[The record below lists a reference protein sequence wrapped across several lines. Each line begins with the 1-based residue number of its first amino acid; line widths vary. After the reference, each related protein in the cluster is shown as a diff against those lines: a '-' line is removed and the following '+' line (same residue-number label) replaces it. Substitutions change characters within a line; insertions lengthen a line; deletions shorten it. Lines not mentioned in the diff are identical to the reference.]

1 LLNTLDQQSVPTDS
15 CPRLPRITVAV
26 CTYNRAGL
34 LEECLESLVNQ
45 TADANTFEVIVVNNG
60 STDQTQQVAQ
70 QFTRQH
76 STFHVVIENKPGLS
90 HARNLAFR
98 NARSNWISYIDDD
111 AKAFPNFVER
121 ALQTI
126 AIHGFD
132 CFGGIYVPWYKF
144 GRPKWYRDQWASN
157 QAGKPAQVEI
167 LQHDFASGGVMVIR
181 KNVLEQLHGFSL
193 RLGMIGG
200 KTAYGEETQLQVAM
214 RNSGM
219 TIGFD
224 PQLRVEHLVSKE
236 KLTMRWFFKS
246 AFAAGRD
253 SWNAFGARAS
263 WWKLIRQILS
273 LPGTFFWKSAK
284 TTCRLFNKDYYLQTW
299 LVDTLRPCAYRI
311 GRICGCWQEI
321 DHKIFSTSLADKM
334 DDTTRKAKY
343 HDQQLG

>member
-1 LLNTLDQQSVPTDS
+1 MLNTLDHQAVPTDS
-15 CPRLPRITVAV
+15 CLRLPRITVAV

-45 TADANTFEVIVVNNG
+45 TAAANTFEVIVVNNG
-60 STDQTQQVAQ
+60 STDQTQRIAQ
-70 QFTRQH
+70 RFASQY
-76 STFHVVIENKPGLS
+76 STFHVVVENKQGLS

-98 NARSNWISYIDDD
+98 NARSDWISYIDDD

-121 ALQTI
+121 ALRTI
-126 AIHGFD
+126 AIHRFD

-157 QAGKPAQVEI
+157 QAGKPTRVGI
-167 LQHDFASGGVMVIR
+167 MPHDFASGGVMVIR

-236 KLTMRWFFKS
+236 KLTMSWFFKS

-253 SWNAFGARAS
+253 SWNTFGTRAS

-321 DHKIFSTSLADKM
+321 DHKIFSTSLADKI
-334 DDTTRKAKY
+334 DDTTQKVEYR
-343 HDQQLG
+343 DQQLG